1 MAACYQFLVMI
12 FLTDVLKMPSDGDV
26 PDIHSII
33 YAMEALR
40 SPSSL
45 GLACNFE
52 LLEQMNPAKPDF
64 T

>member
-1 MAACYQFLVMI
+1 
-12 FLTDVLKMPSDGDV
+12 MPSDGDV